1 MNHTVPGAADGATPA
16 REGALAR
23 FFASA
28 TQLLRKLADEPLGM
42 AGFAILAVL
51 VLIAIVAPLIAPYD
65 PTIQMLDNALKAPS
79 WAHPAGTDEFGR
91 DILSRLIYGTR
102 ITIQTVMSVSLIVG
116 PIGLVIGVVAG
127 FFGGRTDA
135 ILMRA
140 TDIVLSFPSLVL
152 ALAFAAAMGAGL
164 GTAIIAIS
172 LTAWPP
178 IARLARA
185 EALVVRNTDYV
196 AAARLYGASPL
207 RLLFLYIAPMCIP
220 SVIVRLT
227 LNMAGIILTAAS
239 LGFLGLGAQPP
250 LPEWGAMI
258 SSGRKFMLDYWWV
271 AVMPGIAILLTSL
284 AFNIAGDTLRDLLD
298 PRHARS

>member
-1 MNHTVPGAADGATPA
+1 MSDAIQTDAEMLQSPGLMARMGTAVRGAF
-16 REGALAR
+16 G
-23 FFASA
+23 
-28 TQLLRKLADEPLGM
+28 KLAEEPLGL
-42 AGFAILAVL
+42 AGFAIIGLL
-51 VLIAIVAPLIAPYD
+51 VVVAAFAPLIAPYD
-65 PTIQMLDNALKAPS
+65 PTAQSLSNALQPPS
-79 WAHPAGTDEFGR
+79 LAHLAGTDEFGR
-91 DILSRLIYGTR
+91 DIFSRLLYGSR
-102 ITIQTVMSVSLIVG
+102 ITIQTIFFVSIIVG
-116 PIGLVIGVVAG
+116 PIGLVIGIVSG

-140 TDIVLSFPSLVL
+140 TDIVLSFPSLIL
-152 ALAFAAAMGAGL
+152 ALAFAAALGASL
-164 GTAIIAIS
+164 STAIIAIS

-185 EALVVRNTDYV
+185 EALVVRNADYV

-207 RLLFLYIAPMCIP
+207 RILFLYIAPMCVP

-250 LPEWGAMI
+250 APEWGAMI
-258 SSGRKFMLDYWWV
+258 SSGRKFMLDFWWV

-284 AFNIAGDTLRDLLD
+284 AFNIVGDTLRDIMD

>member
-1 MNHTVPGAADGATPA
+1 MSLVTQDAVVEQQGIFS
-16 REGALAR
+16 R
-23 FFASA
+23 ASA
-28 TQLLRKLADEPLGM
+28 STGRLLRKLADEPLGM
-42 AGFAILAVL
+42 IGFAILALL
-51 VLIAIVAPLIAPYD
+51 VLIAIFAPLIAPYD
-65 PTIQMLDNALKAPS
+65 PARQVLDNALKAPS
-79 WAHPAGTDEFGR
+79 WAHLAGTDEFGR
-91 DILSRLIYGTR
+91 DIFSRLVYGTR
-102 ITIQTVMSVSLIVG
+102 ITIQTVMLVSIIVG
-116 PIGLVIGVVAG
+116 PIGLAIGVIAG
-127 FFGGRTDA
+127 FLGGRTDA

-207 RLLFLYIAPMCIP
+207 RILFLYIAPMCIP

>member
-1 MNHTVPGAADGATPA
+1 M
-16 REGALAR
+16 
-23 FFASA
+23 
-28 TQLLRKLADEPLGM
+28 
-42 AGFAILAVL
+42 
-51 VLIAIVAPLIAPYD
+51 
-65 PTIQMLDNALKAPS
+65 
-79 WAHPAGTDEFGR
+79 
-91 DILSRLIYGTR
+91 
-102 ITIQTVMSVSLIVG
+102 
-116 PIGLVIGVVAG
+116 AG

-196 AAARLYGASPL
+196 AAARLYGASPM
-207 RLLFLYIAPMCIP
+207 RILFLYIAPMCIP

>member
-1 MNHTVPGAADGATPA
+1 MTDTPYNTHEIQPPGLLS
-16 REGALAR
+16 RALASFSR
-23 FFASA
+23 VI
-28 TQLLRKLADEPLGM
+28 RKLGDEPLGM
-42 AGFAILAVL
+42 IGFAILALL
-51 VLIAIVAPLIAPYD
+51 VVVAAFAPLIAPYD
-65 PTIQMLDNALKAPS
+65 PIRQILSDALQPPS
-79 WAHPAGTDEFGR
+79 LTHLAGTDEFGR
-91 DILSRLIYGTR
+91 DIFSRLVYGTR
-102 ITIQTVMSVSLIVG
+102 ITIQTVLSVSLIVG
-116 PIGLVIGVVAG
+116 PIGLIIGVAAG

-140 TDIVLSFPSLVL
+140 TDIVLSFPSLIL
-152 ALAFAAAMGAGL
+152 ALAFAAALGAGL

-185 EALVVRNTDYV
+185 EALVVRNADYV

-207 RLLFLYIAPMCIP
+207 RLVFVYIAPMCIP

>member
-1 MNHTVPGAADGATPA
+1 MTRTLQGIQAVQPPGMAQ
-16 REGALAR
+16 R
-23 FFASA
+23 FWAS
-28 TQLLRKLADEPLGM
+28 TSRVIGKLADEPLGM
-42 AGFAILAVL
+42 AGFVILALL
-51 VLIAIVAPLIAPYD
+51 VLIAIFAPLIAPYD
-65 PTIQMLDNALKAPS
+65 PARQMLGDALQPPS
-79 WAHPAGTDEFGR
+79 LAHWAGTDEFGR

-102 ITIQTVMSVSLIVG
+102 ITIQTVLSVSLIVG
-116 PIGLVIGVVAG
+116 PIGLVIGIVAG

-140 TDIVLSFPSLVL
+140 TDIVLSFPSLIL
-152 ALAFAAAMGAGL
+152 ALAFAASLGAGL
-164 GTAIIAIS
+164 GTAIVAIS

-185 EALVVRNTDYV
+185 EALVVRNADYV

-207 RLLFLYIAPMCIP
+207 RVLFFYIAPMCAP

-250 LPEWGAMI
+250 SPEWGAMI

-271 AVMPGIAILLTSL
+271 AVMPGVAILLTSL

>member
-1 MNHTVPGAADGATPA
+1 MSNIVQDDAIIRPPA
-16 REGALAR
+16 IGTRIWNSTSRILH
-23 FFASA
+23 
-28 TQLLRKLADEPLGM
+28 KLTDEPLGM
-42 AGFAILAVL
+42 MGFIILAILV
-51 VLIAIVAPLIAPYD
+51 VVAIFAPLIAPYD
-65 PTIQMLDNALKAPS
+65 PAAQTLSDALQPPS
-79 WAHPAGTDEFGR
+79 FAHLAGTDEFGR
-91 DILSRLIYGTR
+91 DIFSRLVHGTR
-102 ITIQTVMSVSLIVG
+102 ITIQTVLSVSVIVG

-140 TDIVLSFPSLVL
+140 TDIVLSFPSLIL
-152 ALAFAAAMGAGL
+152 ALAFAAALGAGL
-164 GTAIIAIS
+164 GTAIVAIS

-185 EALVVRNTDYV
+185 EALVVRNADYV

-207 RLLFLYIAPMCIP
+207 RILLLYIAPMCIP

-271 AVMPGIAILLTSL
+271 AVMPGVAILLTSL

>member
-1 MNHTVPGAADGATPA
+1 MSDAIQTDLAARPPGLPA
-16 REGALAR
+16 RIV
-23 FFASA
+23 AS
-28 TQLLRKLADEPLGM
+28 TMRIVSRLGQEPLGL
-42 AGFAILAVL
+42 AGFSILAMLCVIAILA
-51 VLIAIVAPLIAPYD
+51 PLLAPYD
-65 PTIQMLDNALKAPS
+65 PNIQVLSQALQPPGA
-79 WAHPAGTDEFGR
+79 AHLAGTDEFGR

-102 ITIQTVMSVSLIVG
+102 ITVQTVLSISLIVG
-116 PIGLVIGVVAG
+116 PIGLLIGVVSG

-135 ILMRA
+135 LLMRA
-140 TDIVLSFPSLVL
+140 TDIVLSFPSLIL
-152 ALAFAAAMGAGL
+152 ALAFAAALGAGL
-164 GTAIIAIS
+164 TTAIIAIS

-185 EALVVRNTDYV
+185 EALVVRNADYV

-207 RLLFLYIAPMCIP
+207 RILFAYIAPMCIP

-250 LPEWGAMI
+250 APEWGAMI

-271 AVMPGIAILLTSL
+271 AVMPGVAILITSL
-284 AFNIAGDTLRDLLD
+284 AFNVAGDALRDIMD